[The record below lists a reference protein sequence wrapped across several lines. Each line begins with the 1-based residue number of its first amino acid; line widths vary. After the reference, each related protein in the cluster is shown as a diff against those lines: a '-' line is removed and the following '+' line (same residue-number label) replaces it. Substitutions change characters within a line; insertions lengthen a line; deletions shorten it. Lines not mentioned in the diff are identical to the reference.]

1 MDRIQML
8 VVFVAV
14 AETGSFAGAARAT
27 GLSPPSVTRGVN
39 ELEERLNARL
49 LIRTTRVVRLTDVG
63 RDYLDEVRGILADLQ
78 AADDLASGMAV
89 RPAGH
94 LRITAPV
101 EFGRSFVAPILADF
115 LDTYP
120 DVTAELLTVDR
131 IVNLAEE
138 GIDVALRIDD
148 LPSSGLIALRVGEVR
163 RVVCASPN
171 HLAAQG
177 VPLTPSD
184 LLKHKIIAIGGAS
197 HGIDWRFGRD
207 QPERVR
213 LKPRLFVSN
222 VGAALELARRG
233 WGLTRALSYQIDP
246 DLCLGTLQ
254 TVLEPFE
261 PERMPV
267 HLVHQ
272 EGRRVSAKLRRFLDF
287 ASDRLRTSPVLNP

>member
-8 VVFVAV
+8 TLFVAV

-27 GLSPPSVTRGVN
+27 GLSPPSVTRGVTA
-39 ELEERLNARL
+39 LEDHLGARL

-63 RDYLDEVRGILADLQ
+63 RDYLEEVRGILADLQ

-89 RPAGH
+89 RPVGH

-115 LDTYP
+115 LDSYP

-171 HLAAQG
+171 YLAARG
-177 VPLTPSD
+177 VPQTPAD
-184 LLKHKIIAIGGAS
+184 LVNHKVIAIGGTS

-213 LKPRLFVSN
+213 LKPRLFVSS
-222 VGAALELARRG
+222 VGAALELARSD
-233 WGLTRALSYQIDP
+233 WGLARALSYQIDP
-246 DLCLGTLQ
+246 DLRLGTLQ
-254 TVLEPFE
+254 TVLDAHEPD
-261 PERMPV
+261 RMPV

-272 EGRRVSAKLRRFLDF
+272 EGRRVSAKLRRFVDF
-287 ASDRLRTSPVLNP
+287 ARDRLRALPVLNP

>member
-8 VVFVAV
+8 TLFVAV

-27 GLSPPSVTRGVN
+27 GLSPPTVTRGVTA
-39 ELEERLNARL
+39 LEDHLGARL

-63 RDYLDEVRGILADLQ
+63 RDYLEEVRGILADLQ

-115 LDTYP
+115 LDSYP

-163 RVVCASPN
+163 RVVCGSPN
-171 HLAAQG
+171 YLAARG
-177 VPLTPSD
+177 VPQTPAD
-184 LLKHKIIAIGGAS
+184 LVNHKIIAIGGTS
-197 HGIDWRFGRD
+197 HGIDWRFGRN

-213 LKPRLFVSN
+213 LKPRLFVSS
-222 VGAALELARRG
+222 VGAALELARSD

-246 DLCLGTLQ
+246 DLRLGTLQ
-254 TVLEPFE
+254 TVLDAHEPD
-261 PERMPV
+261 RMPV

-272 EGRRVSAKLRRFLDF
+272 EGRRVSAKLRRFVDF
-287 ASDRLRTSPVLNP
+287 ARDRLRALPVLNP

>member
-8 VVFVAV
+8 TLFVAV

-27 GLSPPSVTRGVN
+27 GLSPPSVTRGVTA
-39 ELEERLNARL
+39 LEDHLGARL

-63 RDYLDEVRGILADLQ
+63 RDYLGEVRGILADLQ

-115 LDTYP
+115 LDSYP

-171 HLAAQG
+171 YLAARG
-177 VPLTPSD
+177 VPQTPAD
-184 LLKHKIIAIGGAS
+184 LVNHKIIAIGCTS

-222 VGAALELARRG
+222 VGAALELARSD

-246 DLCLGTLQ
+246 DLRLGTLQ
-254 TVLEPFE
+254 TVLDTHEPD
-261 PERMPV
+261 RMPV

-272 EGRRVSAKLRRFLDF
+272 EGRRVSAKLRRFVDF
-287 ASDRLRTSPVLNP
+287 ARDRLRALPVLNP

>member
-8 VVFVAV
+8 TLFVAV

-27 GLSPPSVTRGVN
+27 GLSPPSVTRGVTA
-39 ELEERLNARL
+39 LEDHLGARL

-63 RDYLDEVRGILADLQ
+63 RDYLEEVRGILADLQ

-115 LDTYP
+115 LDSYP

-163 RVVCASPN
+163 RVVCGSPN
-171 HLAAQG
+171 YLAARG
-177 VPLTPSD
+177 VPQTPAD
-184 LLKHKIIAIGGAS
+184 LVNQKIIAIGGTS

-213 LKPRLFVSN
+213 LKPRLFVSS
-222 VGAALELARRG
+222 VGAALELARSD

-246 DLCLGTLQ
+246 DLRLGTLQ
-254 TVLEPFE
+254 TVLDTHEPD
-261 PERMPV
+261 RMPV

-272 EGRRVSAKLRRFLDF
+272 EGRRVSAKLRRFVDF
-287 ASDRLRTSPVLNP
+287 ARDRLRALPVLNP

>member
-8 VVFVAV
+8 TLFVAV

-27 GLSPPSVTRGVN
+27 GLSPPTVTRGVTA
-39 ELEERLNARL
+39 LEDHLGARL

-63 RDYLDEVRGILADLQ
+63 RDYLEEVRGILADLQ

-94 LRITAPV
+94 LRVTAPV

-115 LDTYP
+115 LDSYP

-163 RVVCASPN
+163 RVVCGSPN
-171 HLAAQG
+171 YLAARG
-177 VPLTPSD
+177 VPQTPAD
-184 LLKHKIIAIGGAS
+184 LVNHKIIAISGTS

-213 LKPRLFVSN
+213 LKPRLFVSS
-222 VGAALELARRG
+222 VGAALELARSD

-246 DLCLGTLQ
+246 DLRRGTLQ
-254 TVLEPFE
+254 TVLDTHEPD
-261 PERMPV
+261 RMPV

-272 EGRRVSAKLRRFLDF
+272 EGRRVSAKLRRFVDF
-287 ASDRLRTSPVLNP
+287 ARDRLRALPVLNP

>member
-8 VVFVAV
+8 TLFVAV

-27 GLSPPSVTRGVN
+27 GLSPPSVTRGVTA
-39 ELEERLNARL
+39 LEDHLGARL

-63 RDYLDEVRGILADLQ
+63 RDYLEEVRGILADLQ

-101 EFGRSFVAPILADF
+101 EFGRSFIAPILADF
-115 LDTYP
+115 LDSYP

-138 GIDVALRIDD
+138 GIDVALRIDE

-171 HLAAQG
+171 YLAARG
-177 VPLTPSD
+177 VPQTPAD
-184 LLKHKIIAIGGAS
+184 LVNHKIIAIGGTS
-197 HGIDWRFGRD
+197 HGIDWRFGRN

-213 LKPRLFVSN
+213 LKPRLFVSS
-222 VGAALELARRG
+222 VGAALELARSD
-233 WGLTRALSYQIDP
+233 WGLARALSYQIDP
-246 DLCLGTLQ
+246 DLRLGTLQ
-254 TVLEPFE
+254 TVLDTHEPD
-261 PERMPV
+261 RMPV

-272 EGRRVSAKLRRFLDF
+272 EGRRVSAKLRRFVDF
-287 ASDRLRTSPVLNP
+287 ARDRLRALPVLNP